1 MKSKFLTILLVSL
14 LCSFLLP
21 TSVSAA
27 DDTIYYG
34 DSIPAGTLVDH
45 DVVLFGDNVVIDG
58 TVEGNAFILGNQVVI
73 NGQVDGSVVFIAQN
87 ASVGGEV
94 SGSVYAIALTV
105 DFPSQAVL
113 ARDLYAAA
121 VSITSSSGSTISRHL
136 YALGLD
142 AGLNGI
148 IGGDLHT
155 ILGPIQLYNGLMRLL
170 GFDELT
176 LELHFETP
184 VQSDTSSGLI
194 PLQHFRM
201 KLLQPLGPF
210 DWGKW
215 GISLLRVWSVL
226 FVFALLCYF
235 LSGKSLEKTRIPIQ
249 TSPWKTLGMGLIVL
263 VVSFNLFIVGLIL
276 FVVVFALGLGLNFL
290 GLWQLAV
297 LLWVPAF
304 SLLLV
309 SLLGLAFFIAYG
321 SKVIL
326 IYFFIKW
333 MLALLFKTSNVY
345 MDVLGLLAGT
355 IIYSLLRSIPYAGW
369 IIDLLVTSVGM
380 GAAWFALR
388 KIPVNQKEE
397 TGNVQVIG
405 KKQSKRNN

>member
-1 MKSKFLTILLVSL
+1 MKSKFLTILLVGL
-14 LCSFLLP
+14 ICSFLLP

-34 DSIPAGTLVDH
+34 DLIPAGTLVDH
-45 DVVLFGDNVVIDG
+45 DIILFGENVVIDG

-105 DFPSQAVL
+105 DFPSQALL
-113 ARDLYAAA
+113 AHDLYAAA

-142 AGLNGI
+142 AGLNGT

-176 LELHFETP
+176 LELHFEAP
-184 VQSDTSSGLI
+184 VQTETSSGLI

-201 KLLQPLGPF
+201 KLLQPLDPF

-215 GISLLRVWSVL
+215 GIALIRVWSVL

-235 LSGKSLEKTRIPIQ
+235 LSGKCLEKTRIPIQ
-249 TSPWKTLGMGLIVL
+249 TSPWKTLGIGLIVL

-276 FVVVFALGLGLNFL
+276 FVLVFALGLGFNFL

-333 MLALLFKTSNVY
+333 MLALLLKLPMCIWTCSDCWWVPLCIHSFDPFRT
-345 MDVLGLLAGT
+345 
-355 IIYSLLRSIPYAGW
+355 
-369 IIDLLVTSVGM
+369 LVG
-380 GAAWFALR
+380 
-388 KIPVNQKEE
+388 
-397 TGNVQVIG
+397 
-405 KKQSKRNN
+405 